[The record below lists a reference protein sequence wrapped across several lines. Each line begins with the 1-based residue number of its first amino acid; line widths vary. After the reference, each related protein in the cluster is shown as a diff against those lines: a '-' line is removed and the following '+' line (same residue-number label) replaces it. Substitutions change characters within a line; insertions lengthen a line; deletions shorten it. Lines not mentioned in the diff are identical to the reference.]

1 MWALSSIFEPD
12 LTSKR
17 RPTPRLRGSRTATRG
32 APSDVPQ
39 QSTCRQITAVWGAS
53 RPTSGAVAS
62 TPLFIGKY
70 IYGDGEQEASL
81 AHHAPS
87 SSPPAIRFFAPPQ
100 LFPSCTFHPPP
111 LFLLLAPRPDSILLF
126 PNG

>member
-1 MWALSSIFEPD
+1 M
-12 LTSKR
+12 
-17 RPTPRLRGSRTATRG
+17 PRLRSYRTRTRG

-39 QSTCRQITAVWGAS
+39 QSTCHQIAAVWGAS

-62 TPLFIGKY
+62 TPLFIRKY
-70 IYGDGEQEASL
+70 IYGDGGQEASF

-100 LFPSCTFHPPP
+100 LFSACASHLPP
-111 LFLLLAPRPDSILLF
+111 LFLLLAP
-126 PNG
+126 